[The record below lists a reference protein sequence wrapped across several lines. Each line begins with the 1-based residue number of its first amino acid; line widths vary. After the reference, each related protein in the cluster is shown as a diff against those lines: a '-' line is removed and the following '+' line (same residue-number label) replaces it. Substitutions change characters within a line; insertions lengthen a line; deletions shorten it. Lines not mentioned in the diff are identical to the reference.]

1 VLSARLGYEFRD
13 REVLRRALA
22 HRSWCAEQPGEPA
35 SNERLEFL
43 GDAVLGWVVA
53 DLAYQ
58 RHRDLPEGK
67 LTDLRKS
74 VVNATALA
82 RLASQLGLGEFL
94 LLGKGEDGAG
104 GRHKPSILSDAFEA
118 VLGAV
123 YVDGGAAA
131 AYAVVERIVGP
142 EIDRAIHNLDR
153 LDYKTQL
160 QEVVARRFDT
170 APVYLLREQGPDH
183 DKRFYAAV
191 MVAGTAFGHGE
202 GRSKKQAEQLAAEE
216 AFTRLAGVTSDA

>member
-1 VLSARLGYEFRD
+1 VLAARLGYEFRD
-13 REVLRRALA
+13 REILRRALA
-22 HRSWCAEQPGEPA
+22 HRSWCAEQPGEPP

-53 DLAYQ
+53 DLAYR

-82 RLASQLGLGEFL
+82 GLASQLGLGEFL

-123 YVDGGAAA
+123 YVDGGAAD

-183 DKRFYAAV
+183 DKRFYATV